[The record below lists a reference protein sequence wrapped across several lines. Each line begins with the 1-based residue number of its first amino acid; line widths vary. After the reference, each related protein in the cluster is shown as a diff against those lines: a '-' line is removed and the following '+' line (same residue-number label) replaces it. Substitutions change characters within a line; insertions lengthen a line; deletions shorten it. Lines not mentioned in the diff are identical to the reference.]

1 MNRYD
6 VLMVRKSG
14 YMPKAAGNKTISV
27 VIPQE
32 VYDSLKDWAESK
44 DWSMSQ
50 AAKNLIV
57 RGLGE
62 ESSPPEKKKS

>member
-1 MNRYD
+1 
-6 VLMVRKSG
+6 
-14 YMPKAAGNKTISV
+14 MPKAAGNKTISV